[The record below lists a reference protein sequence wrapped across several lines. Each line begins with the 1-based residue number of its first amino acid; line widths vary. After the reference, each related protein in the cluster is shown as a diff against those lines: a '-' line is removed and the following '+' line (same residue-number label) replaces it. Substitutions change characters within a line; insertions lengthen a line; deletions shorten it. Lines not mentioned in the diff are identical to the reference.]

1 MLLER
6 NKKMNKIDIR
16 IPIIIVL
23 VIILSVMVFIYFKSD
38 SSNNQ
43 NIDYSQLINSSEVDE
58 TDSDN
63 KIVLSTTS
71 QVSSALTENLELH
84 ATYKFSKLL
93 VKKNQL
99 IKKGTKI
106 IKYTNGKYLKAPYD
120 CIITDY
126 NLPSKKGLVTNEH
139 YITISSNNVLQ
150 VKLSVDE
157 SKISSIEIG
166 KSAKVKISAIEEE
179 IEGIVT
185 KISNTASK
193 GKFTV
198 TVEFNNNSNVMIG
211 MTASVTIYKDLEN
224 IQIFIFYNNNFLI
237 LYRY

>member
-1 MLLER
+1 
-6 NKKMNKIDIR
+6 MNKIDIR

-139 YITISSNNVLQ
+139 YITISSNSVLEVQ
-150 VKLSVDE
+150 FRIDETKVNSLSLGEDA
-157 SKISSIEIG
+157 SI
-166 KSAKVKISAIEEE
+166 KISALNDKEY
-179 IEGIVT
+179 EGVIT
-185 KISNTASK
+185 KISNTANN

-198 TVEFNNNSNVMIG
+198 TVEFDNDSDVKIG
-211 MTASVTIYKDLEN
+211 MTANVTV
-224 IQIFIFYNNNFLI
+224 
-237 LYRY
+237 

>member
-1 MLLER
+1 M
-6 NKKMNKIDIR
+6 KKINIR

-23 VIILSVMVFIYFKSD
+23 TIILSIMCYFYFKDDNKNDFKNFDFSSLRQNR
-38 SSNNQ
+38 SSNSNTTT
-43 NIDYSQLINSSEVDE
+43 L
-58 TDSDN
+58 T
-63 KIVLSTTS
+63 STAQIT
-71 QVSSALTENLELH
+71 SALTEKIELH
-84 ATYKFSKLL
+84 ATYYFSKVL
-93 VKKNQL
+93 VEENQFV
-99 IKKGTKI
+99 KKGTKLV
-106 IKYTNGKYLKAPYD
+106 KYTNGNYLVAPYD
-120 CIITDY
+120 CVIVSLNIPKED
-126 NLPSKKGLVTNEH
+126 GQCTNSH
-139 YITISSNNVLQ
+139 YIEISSNNVLQ

-211 MTASVTIYKDLEN
+211 MTASVTI
-224 IQIFIFYNNNFLI
+224 
-237 LYRY
+237 